1 MTASAEAGLLLGGLS
16 RNFLD
21 SDDQFFEDTVGSW
34 TASNAST
41 EINIAFRFRDT
52 YHTLQINPT
61 STASITLTHNPVS
74 VGSEYGSDSI
84 TFFFHA
90 YCAAKTTFAVTITGS
105 DGSTDTRTV
114 VANAL
119 QWTVIRGPEV
129 EVPVTQ
135 GSTSYTASIAISGH
149 LGQAVYFA
157 CPVMTNK
164 YAMRGNRF
172 LRYCMQYIPQVF
184 IEKDYEQ
191 SFPNFPMLRILDLGT
206 AYAAV
211 GLEQSEAF
219 KYLDIA
225 SGYDPDDDSTKSA
238 LVEPT
243 VADPR
248 FLAWLGQVVGVKLAS
263 SVGGTTPWGNL
274 PTTWTTFINAI
285 DDAGDNDDNTT
296 WEEIETYNPGDSNF
310 VSGRRQQIT
319 TARLGH
325 NAGTRD
331 GIISSVETVLTG
343 TKEVDLVIDPIGS
356 PWTIR
361 INTLTAETPSGANS
375 DPQVLEVASESRP
388 LGFVLTH
395 FVV

>member
-1 MTASAEAGLLLGGLS
+1 
-16 RNFLD
+16 
-21 SDDQFFEDTVGSW
+21 
-34 TASNAST
+34 
-41 EINIAFRFRDT
+41 
-52 YHTLQINPT
+52 
-61 STASITLTHNPVS
+61 
-74 VGSEYGSDSI
+74 
-84 TFFFHA
+84 
-90 YCAAKTTFAVTITGS
+90 
-105 DGSTDTRTV
+105 
-114 VANAL
+114 
-119 QWTVIRGPEV
+119 
-129 EVPVTQ
+129 
-135 GSTSYTASIAISGH
+135 
-149 LGQAVYFA
+149 
-157 CPVMTNK
+157 
-164 YAMRGNRF
+164 
-172 LRYCMQYIPQVF
+172 
-184 IEKDYEQ
+184 
-191 SFPNFPMLRILDLGT
+191 
-206 AYAAV
+206 
-211 GLEQSEAF
+211 
-219 KYLDIA
+219 LDIA

-343 TKEVDLVIDPIGS
+343 TKEVNLVIDPIGS